1 MTQDSSSPP
10 PRPKGPSHK
19 QHVRIWY
26 EFYKLALNDPRLADQ
41 VEKSRIYYKPWGA
54 VAGIPFDK
62 WWPSHS
68 HLFEDLRVRE
78 IQRVSPNDAV
88 MYLAL
93 PLGLGVKR
101 AIEQTKEL
109 FTAKQRLISTELGEP
124 PSKSS
129 KVGAARFRLTKGS
142 EFRGRTADTVLRVY
156 RDVYLPLGRPKIGES
171 FARQVV
177 EHFQSSRTKLS
188 VHFLPKVDPD
198 NPGLPNQIRQLRS
211 YIKRAEEFTSAAAK
225 GDFPGRSRRST

>member
-101 AIEQTKEL
+101 ASNK
-109 FTAKQRLISTELGEP
+109 RRNCSP
-124 PSKSS
+124 PSRGSFQPNS
-129 KVGAARFRLTKGS
+129 GSRL
-142 EFRGRTADTVLRVY
+142 AN
-156 RDVYLPLGRPKIGES
+156 RPKSE
-171 FARQVV
+171 
-177 EHFQSSRTKLS
+177 
-188 VHFLPKVDPD
+188 LP
-198 NPGLPNQIRQLRS
+198 
-211 YIKRAEEFTSAAAK
+211 
-225 GDFPGRSRRST
+225 DFG

>member
-1 MTQDSSSPP
+1 MALDSSGSPT
-10 PRPKGPSHK
+10 RPKGPSHK

-26 EFYKLALNDPRLADQ
+26 EFYKLALDDPRLADQ
-41 VEKSRIYYKPWGA
+41 IERSRSYYEPWGS
-54 VAGIPFDK
+54 VTGLPFDK
-62 WWPSHS
+62 WWPGHS
-68 HLFEDLRVRE
+68 GLFEDLRVRE

-109 FTAKQRLISTELGEP
+109 FTAKQRLISAELGEQ

-142 EFRGRTADTVLRVY
+142 ELRGRTADTVLRVY
-156 RDVYLPLGRPKIGES
+156 RDVYLPLGRPKIGEA

-177 EHFQSSRTKLS
+177 ENFETSRTKLS
-188 VHFLPKVDPD
+188 VHYLPRVDPD
-198 NPGLPNQIRQLRS
+198 NPGLPNQLRQLRS
-211 YIKRAEEFTSAAAK
+211 YIKRAEELTLAAAK
-225 GDFPGRSRRST
+225 GDFPGRSKRVT